1 MRFETRIHFGSRST
15 FAQGQGLHKPPPAER
30 TFFLNLALAET
41 AVTKGAHIPVVKLVS
56 RPLAIVLAVIRRPS
70 ATSLLL
76 SLLFAMAPVSFA
88 GFPQAQNSG
97 WRVRSQQAY
106 FTRHER
112 AVAKG
117 FYKPKPLKKAAVQ
130 GDKSW
135 NTFKE
140 HDKDKISKRWADV
153 TDLPVGG
160 DLVPNSF
167 DEVYDEWSMPLW
179 ICVRRLLLGSCHPW
193 SLVPSLN

>member
-1 MRFETRIHFGSRST
+1 
-15 FAQGQGLHKPPPAER
+15 
-30 TFFLNLALAET
+30 
-41 AVTKGAHIPVVKLVS
+41 
-56 RPLAIVLAVIRRPS
+56 
-70 ATSLLL
+70 
-76 SLLFAMAPVSFA
+76 MAPVSFA

-117 FYKPKPLKKAAVQ
+117 FYKPKPLKEAAVQ
-130 GDKSW
+130 GDKNW

-167 DEVYDEWSMPLW
+167 DEVYDECVDAIVDLCPPPPPRELPPLESGAVSQLIECQNSTIAVLSASLQSFCVQSAGGCAGSAISQADLRDLYGRCQIYIQDSFGKAAISMGDE
-179 ICVRRLLLGSCHPW
+179 C
-193 SLVPSLN
+193 